1 MASHSFKL
9 GDLVELTGASRVH
22 SAPGPYEIVRLLP
35 VVDGAPQYRI
45 RGAGEQHERMV
56 KESELERYRE

>member
-1 MASHSFKL
+1 MATHRFKL

-35 VVDGAPQYRI
+35 AIEGAPQYEI
-45 RGAGEQHERMV
+45 R
-56 KESELERYRE
+56 S

>member
-1 MASHSFKL
+1 MATHKFKL
-9 GDLVELTGASRVH
+9 GDLVELMGASRVH

-35 VVDGAPQYRI
+35 AIEGAPQYHI

-56 KESELERYRE
+56 KESELERYTE